1 METKILSFTSPE
13 CLEIINSNN
22 VLAIPTETVFGLGIV
37 YDSQE
42 AFDRLCSLKNRVP
55 DKPFTIMVSEKEQ
68 IAEFV
73 DLNER
78 MKRLIDKFMPGEI
91 TILFPTK
98 EGLYPW
104 LTLNQKTVGIR
115 ISNSDSVRELIR
127 RVGKPML
134 VTSANMS
141 GERPLLNDKD
151 VYDVFN
157 QKVLG
162 IVQGQSVSNV
172 PSTIVLID
180 QGNLKLIRKGS
191 IPFED
196 ILEVWNYEN
205 IISK

>member
-1 METKILSFTSPE
+1 
-13 CLEIINSNN
+13 
-22 VLAIPTETVFGLGIV
+22 
-37 YDSQE
+37 
-42 AFDRLCSLKNRVP
+42 
-55 DKPFTIMVSEKEQ
+55 MVSEKEQ

-73 DLNER
+73 DLNKR

-115 ISNSDSVRELIR
+115 ISNSDSVRKLIK

-162 IVQGQSVSNV
+162 IVQGKSVSNV